1 VKNVYL
7 FQPQYA
13 VDVGTQVNYYL
24 PYSVGCIWSY
34 AQQFDDIKRN
44 YRLADLIFSREL
56 LTSLLDRLDN
66 PAVCGFG
73 CYVWNENYCVTVA
86 QAIKQRWP
94 ECIIVFG
101 GPQANSHMTR
111 YEFIDSIILGEGE
124 ENFAALLR
132 EVLSG
137 KLPDLF
143 YQKRRIEVLD
153 FPSPYTAGVFDA
165 IIAQNPNVVW
175 AMTLETNRGCPYAC
189 TFCDWGSVTY
199 SKVKKFDIKRVQQD
213 LEWAVKNPIRYLL
226 CADANMGIY
235 KERDIEIARM
245 VRLVAEQGQLESV
258 NFQYAKNSTD
268 HVFAIARELGDLSRG
283 ITVSVQSMNDDTLEA
298 IKRTNLDT
306 NNIKKMMRLSAEHNI
321 PTYTE
326 VILGLPNETLES
338 WKQGFDR
345 ILELGQHNLV
355 DMWFAQVLINSEMAQ
370 SDYRRQYGIKTIVA
384 KDYMPLYNKNDSR
397 EIVETIEIVNQTS
410 SMSTEDMIEAYM
422 YGWMILHFHIGGYTQ
437 IIAKYLRQAH
447 NMSYR
452 KFYDQVFE
460 QLPQCPAFG
469 EHYTQTRTVVAH
481 YLNTG
486 EVLPWAD
493 IRNGAHALHSNS
505 YLWMFEHKQDIFD
518 FVKDLVPLP
527 DWVGEL
533 QQAFIYDQ
541 TQTYPLTIT
550 ANYNIVNERE
560 ESITYNITA
569 QPNVNSDFNFY
580 QVRRKGL
587 LKNKIFIGNHDDSRQ
602 RTLG

>member
-34 AQQFDDIKRN
+34 AQQFDDIKEH
-44 YRLADLIFSREL
+44 YRLGDLIFSREPL
-56 LTSLLDRLDN
+56 DSLLDRLDN
-66 PAVCGFG
+66 PSVCGFG
-73 CYVWNENYCVTVA
+73 CYVWNENYCVAVA

-94 ECIIVFG
+94 NCVIVFG
-101 GPQANSHMTR
+101 GPQANSGMTKHA
-111 YEFIDSIILGEGE
+111 FIDSFIFGEGE
-124 ENFAALLR
+124 ENFIFLLR
-132 EVLSG
+132 ELIAD
-137 KLPDLF
+137 KAPELF
-143 YQKRRIEVLD
+143 YNKRRIDVLD
-153 FPSPYTAGVFDA
+153 FPSPYTSGVFDD
-165 IIAQNPNVVW
+165 IIKQNPNVVW

-199 SKVKKFDIKRVQQD
+199 SKVKKFDIERVQQD

-235 KERDIEIARM
+235 KERDVEIARM
-245 VRLVAEQGQLESV
+245 VRSVAERGQLESV
-258 NFQYAKNSTD
+258 NFQYAKNSTE
-268 HVFAIARELGDLSRG
+268 HVFSIAKELGHLSRG
-283 ITVSVQSMNDDTLEA
+283 ITVSVQSMNDDTLDA

-306 NNIKKMMRLSAEHNI
+306 NNIKKMMRLSAEYNI

-326 VILGLPNETLES
+326 VILGLPSETLES
-338 WKQGFDR
+338 WKDGFDR

-370 SDYRRQYGIKTIVA
+370 PEYRRQYGIKTIVA

-397 EIVETIEIVNQTS
+397 EIAETIEIVNQTAT
-410 SMSTEDMIEAYM
+410 MTTEDMVEAYM
-422 YGWMILHFHIGGYTQ
+422 YGWMILHLHIGGYTQ

-447 NMSYR
+447 NISYR
-452 KFYDQVFE
+452 KFYDQIFAMIAE
-460 QLPQCPAFG
+460 HSPEFK
-469 EHYTQTRTVVAH
+469 EHYEQTRTVVSH

-505 YLWMFEHKQDIFD
+505 YLWMFEHKQSIFN
-518 FVKDLVPLP
+518 FASAVARVPE
-527 DWVGEL
+527 WVHQL
-533 QQAFIYDQ
+533 QQSFIYDQ
-541 TQTYPLTIT
+541 AQCYPLTIS
-550 ANYNIVNERE
+550 ANYNIIKQCAEPVVY
-560 ESITYNITA
+560 SITP
-569 QPNVNSDFNFY
+569 QPNVSSDFNFY

-587 LKNKIFIGNHDDSRQ
+587 LKNKIFIGNNHDSW
-602 RTLG
+602 